1 MTPWQKGLHSVH
13 WVQSLC
19 LQSTGHSSELQSCQT
34 RCHAAMQGIHARKPL
49 DPPHGSDLSENLS
62 MFIHRF
68 HDCSWLFMN
77 FHDLHD
83 LILCNLSGCHTLK
96 GLVSHVIVHQLLP
109 HPQTIPKCQG
119 TNINKHE
126 HPTKQ
131 VSWAGLWLK
140 DVTSTGLTI
149 TNFLHDVST
158 CEMGTLKRHCHN
170 RWIHVNLY
178 ANLPSGYDIHSL
190 PWKITMLL
198 RTVNHHKPSISMGH
212 LYHGYVC

>member
-34 RCHAAMQGIHARKPL
+34 CWCHAARKPL
-49 DPPHGSDLSENLS
+49 DPPHGPDLSVKLS

-68 HDCSWLFMN
+68 HEFSWMFMKFSWIFMN
-77 FHDLHD
+77 FHD

-96 GLVSHVIVHQLLP
+96 GLVSHVIVHQPLQHP
-109 HPQTIPKCQG
+109 HD
-119 TNINKHE
+119 

-149 TNFLHDVST
+149 TNFLHDVLST
-158 CEMGTLKRHCHN
+158 CEMGTLKRHRHN

-178 ANLPSGYDIHSL
+178 ANLPSGYD
-190 PWKITMLL
+190 
-198 RTVNHHKPSISMGH
+198 
-212 LYHGYVC
+212 